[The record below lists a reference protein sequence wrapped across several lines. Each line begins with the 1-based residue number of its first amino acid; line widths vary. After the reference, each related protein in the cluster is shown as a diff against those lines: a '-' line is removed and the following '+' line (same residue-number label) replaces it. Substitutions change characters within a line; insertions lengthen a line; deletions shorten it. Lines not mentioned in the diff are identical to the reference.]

1 MDQAEELRNVIKKQ
15 NQRTKKPARIITV
28 TSGKGGVG
36 KSNIAVN
43 LAVQFQRMGLK
54 TIIFD
59 ADIGLA
65 NVEVMFGT
73 IPQYSLND
81 LIYHDKEIED
91 IITDGPEG
99 VGFISGGFGIMGLSN
114 LTLDQ
119 ISYLVKS
126 VEKLS
131 AIADVVIVDTGAG
144 ISDSVMEFVASS
156 PEILLV
162 TTPEPSSLTD
172 AYSLLKMLYRN
183 PKYDKNESVIHVLTN
198 RAASFGEGKMVFD
211 KLESVVK
218 QFLDG
223 SVHYIGIIP
232 QDAMLEKAV
241 RIQKPVSI
249 VSPNARSSK
258 RFEELAQYLVSGGKQ
273 DSSEQNAFRQ
283 FLTKLFNL
291 S

>member
-1 MDQAEELRNVIKKQ
+1 M
-15 NQRTKKPARIITV
+15 
-28 TSGKGGVG
+28 
-36 KSNIAVN
+36 
-43 LAVQFQRMGLK
+43 K

-99 VGFISGGFGIMGLSN
+99 VGFISGGSGIMGLSN

-131 AIADVVIVDTGAG
+131 VIADIVIVDT
-144 ISDSVMEFVASS
+144 ER
-156 PEILLV
+156 
-162 TTPEPSSLTD
+162 
-172 AYSLLKMLYRN
+172 RN
-183 PKYDKNESVIHVLTN
+183 
-198 RAASFGEGKMVFD
+198 
-211 KLESVVK
+211 
-218 QFLDG
+218 
-223 SVHYIGIIP
+223 
-232 QDAMLEKAV
+232 
-241 RIQKPVSI
+241 
-249 VSPNARSSK
+249 
-258 RFEELAQYLVSGGKQ
+258 
-273 DSSEQNAFRQ
+273 FRQ
-283 FLTKLFNL
+283 CHGVCGVK

>member
-1 MDQAEELRNVIKKQ
+1 M
-15 NQRTKKPARIITV
+15 
-28 TSGKGGVG
+28 G

-99 VGFISGGFGIMGLSN
+99 VGFISGGSGIMGLSN

-131 AIADVVIVDTGAG
+131 VIADIVIVDTGAG

-156 PEILLV
+156 PEDFTGRLQ
-162 TTPEPSSLTD
+162 PEPSSLTD

-198 RAASFGEGKMVFD
+198 RVASFGEGKMVFD

>member
-15 NQRTKKPARIITV
+15 NQRIKKPARIITI

-43 LAVQFQRMGLK
+43 LAVQFQRMGKK

-59 ADIGLA
+59 ADFGLA

-73 IPQYSLND
+73 IPKYTLSD

-99 VGFISGGFGIMGLSN
+99 VGFISGGSGIMGLNN
-114 LTLDQ
+114 LTPDQ

-131 AIADVVIVDTGAG
+131 SMADVVIVDTGAG

-183 PKYDKNESVIHVLTN
+183 PKYDKNESVIHVMTN
-198 RAASFGEGKMVFD
+198 RAMSQSEGKMVFD
-211 KLESVVK
+211 KLDSVVK

-223 SVHYIGIIP
+223 FIEYIGIIP

-249 VSPNARSSK
+249 VSPNAKSAK
-258 RFEELAQYLVSGGKQ
+258 RFEELAQYLWTGG
-273 DSSEQNAFRQ
+273 EQNASGQNALRQ

>member
-59 ADIGLA
+59 AD
-65 NVEVMFGT
+65 
-73 IPQYSLND
+73 
-81 LIYHDKEIED
+81 KEIED

-99 VGFISGGFGIMGLSN
+99 VGFISGGSGIMGLSN

-131 AIADVVIVDTGAG
+131 VIADIVIVDTGAG

-198 RAASFGEGKMVFD
+198 RVASFGEGKMVFD

>member
-73 IPQYSLND
+73 IPKYSLND

-99 VGFISGGFGIMGLSN
+99 VGFISGGSGIMGLSN

-131 AIADVVIVDTGAG
+131 TIADVVIVDTGAVCCVQSG
-144 ISDSVMEFVASS
+144 DFTCDYTGTKFTYRCIFVIENALSQS
-156 PEILLV
+156 EI
-162 TTPEPSSLTD
+162 
-172 AYSLLKMLYRN
+172 R
-183 PKYDKNESVIHVLTN
+183 
-198 RAASFGEGKMVFD
+198 
-211 KLESVVK
+211 
-218 QFLDG
+218 
-223 SVHYIGIIP
+223 
-232 QDAMLEKAV
+232 
-241 RIQKPVSI
+241 
-249 VSPNARSSK
+249 
-258 RFEELAQYLVSGGKQ
+258 
-273 DSSEQNAFRQ
+273 
-283 FLTKLFNL
+283 
-291 S
+291 

>member
-1 MDQAEELRNVIKKQ
+1 MKQ
-15 NQRTKKPARIITV
+15 MGYFKHVNGFVFGRPLMYNTWIEQPY
-28 TSGKGGVG
+28 
-36 KSNIAVN
+36 NEAVMSI
-43 LAVQFQRMGLK
+43 LGDLDVP
-54 TIIFD
+54 IIFD

-99 VGFISGGFGIMGLSN
+99 VGFISGGSGIMGLNN
-114 LTLDQ
+114 LTPDQ

-131 AIADVVIVDTGAG
+131 SMADVVIVDTGAG

-183 PKYDKNESVIHVLTN
+183 PKYDKNESVIHVITN
-198 RAASFGEGKMVFD
+198 RAMSQSEGKMVFD
-211 KLESVVK
+211 KLDSVVK

-223 SVHYIGIIP
+223 FIEYIGIIP

-241 RIQKPVSI
+241 RIQKPVRVTSMTGNCPNRARYI
-249 VSPNARSSK
+249 PMCPHSCRNAASSPSRRNPLASK
-258 RFEELAQYLVSGGKQ
+258 
-273 DSSEQNAFRQ
+273 
-283 FLTKLFNL
+283 
-291 S
+291 

>member
-99 VGFISGGFGIMGLSN
+99 VGFISGGSGIMGLSN

-131 AIADVVIVDTGAG
+131 VIADIVIVDTGAG

-172 AYSLLKMLYRN
+172 AYSLLKI
-183 PKYDKNESVIHVLTN
+183 ESVIHVLTN
-198 RAASFGEGKMVFD
+198 RVASFGEGKMVFD

>member
-99 VGFISGGFGIMGLSN
+99 VGFISGGSGIMGLSN

-131 AIADVVIVDTGAG
+131 VIAG

-198 RAASFGEGKMVFD
+198 RVASFGEGKMVFD

>member
-1 MDQAEELRNVIKKQ
+1 M
-15 NQRTKKPARIITV
+15 
-28 TSGKGGVG
+28 G

-99 VGFISGGFGIMGLSN
+99 VGFISGGSGIMGLSN

-131 AIADVVIVDTGAG
+131 CDRRYCD
-144 ISDSVMEFVASS
+144 
-156 PEILLV
+156 
-162 TTPEPSSLTD
+162 
-172 AYSLLKMLYRN
+172 R
-183 PKYDKNESVIHVLTN
+183 
-198 RAASFGEGKMVFD
+198 
-211 KLESVVK
+211 
-218 QFLDG
+218 
-223 SVHYIGIIP
+223 
-232 QDAMLEKAV
+232 
-241 RIQKPVSI
+241 
-249 VSPNARSSK
+249 
-258 RFEELAQYLVSGGKQ
+258 
-273 DSSEQNAFRQ
+273 
-283 FLTKLFNL
+283 
-291 S
+291 

>member
-1 MDQAEELRNVIKKQ
+1 MEKKKEPSPISVVWGWAEKYHSKFYGSV
-15 NQRTKKPARIITV
+15 V
-28 TSGKGGVG
+28 
-36 KSNIAVN
+36 
-43 LAVQFQRMGLK
+43 LAVLGVAGTMAAYFSIAAMIRILLENGDFSQCLPWCGL
-54 TIIFD
+54 
-59 ADIGLA
+59 L
-65 NVEVMFGT
+65 
-73 IPQYSLND
+73 
-81 LIYHDKEIED
+81 
-91 IITDGPEG
+91 
-99 VGFISGGFGIMGLSN
+99 LS
-114 LTLDQ
+114 
-119 ISYLVKS
+119 SYLVKS

-131 AIADVVIVDTGAG
+131 VIADIVIVDTGAG

-198 RAASFGEGKMVFD
+198 RVASFGEGKMVFD

>member
-99 VGFISGGFGIMGLSN
+99 VGFISGGSGIMGLSN
-114 LTLDQ
+114 
-119 ISYLVKS
+119 LVKS

-131 AIADVVIVDTGAG
+131 AIADIVIVDTGAG

-198 RAASFGEGKMVFD
+198 RVASFGEGKMVFD

>member
-73 IPQYSLND
+73 IPQYSLN
-81 LIYHDKEIED
+81 
-91 IITDGPEG
+91 EG
-99 VGFISGGFGIMGLSN
+99 VGFISGGSGIMGLSN

-131 AIADVVIVDTGAG
+131 VIADIVIVDTGAG

-198 RAASFGEGKMVFD
+198 RVASFGEGKMVFD

>member
-99 VGFISGGFGIMGLSN
+99 VGFISG
-114 LTLDQ
+114 
-119 ISYLVKS
+119 
-126 VEKLS
+126 
-131 AIADVVIVDTGAG
+131 AG

-198 RAASFGEGKMVFD
+198 RVASFGEGKMVFD

>member
-43 LAVQFQRMGLK
+43 LAVQFQRMGVK

-99 VGFISGGFGIMGLSN
+99 VGFISGGSGIMGLSN

-131 AIADVVIVDTGAG
+131 VIADIVIVDTGAG

-156 PEILLV
+156 PE
-162 TTPEPSSLTD
+162 
-172 AYSLLKMLYRN
+172 N

-198 RAASFGEGKMVFD
+198 RVASFGEGKMVFD

>member
-1 MDQAEELRNVIKKQ
+1 
-15 NQRTKKPARIITV
+15 
-28 TSGKGGVG
+28 
-36 KSNIAVN
+36 
-43 LAVQFQRMGLK
+43 
-54 TIIFD
+54 
-59 ADIGLA
+59 
-65 NVEVMFGT
+65 
-73 IPQYSLND
+73 
-81 LIYHDKEIED
+81 
-91 IITDGPEG
+91 
-99 VGFISGGFGIMGLSN
+99 MGLSN

-131 AIADVVIVDTGAG
+131 VIADIVIVDTGAG

-198 RAASFGEGKMVFD
+198 RVASFGEGKMVFD

-218 QFLDG
+218 QFLNV